1 VGYTVF
7 PAYTAPNGQFFPPH
21 TQGKCPN
28 QTHIKENPMTRPKKQ
43 DTKETKT
50 PRIKKSRKD
59 HLQNIISLRI
69 SDKQKMMLEKLS
81 KATSKSVSD
90 IMREAVILWSAKRR
104 NLCMD

>member
-1 VGYTVF
+1 
-7 PAYTAPNGQFFPPH
+7 
-21 TQGKCPN
+21 
-28 QTHIKENPMTRPKKQ
+28 MTRTKKQ
-43 DTKETKT
+43 DPKETKI
-50 PRIKKSRKD
+50 PRSKKSRND

-90 IMREAVILWSAKRR
+90 IMREAVNLWSAKRR